1 MGNTLTIADNM
12 IQGVLNAVVG
22 GVGLVVNTLTIAEY
36 MTQGVLNAVV
46 GGVGLVGNTLTI
58 AGLLQ
63 VTLFK
68 Y

>member
-1 MGNTLTIADNM
+1 MVLNAVVGGVVLVGNTLTIADNM
-12 IQGVLNAVVG
+12 I
-22 GVGLVVNTLTIAEY
+22 
-36 MTQGVLNAVV
+36 QGVLNAVV